1 MEIDLPGLLFA
12 LFCVSVVFFK
22 NDKGGVLFAL
32 FCVSVILCNG
42 TMKRGAI
49 RAILRFCIFNAKR
62 FHSGWVA
69 IRAIMRFCISIGSM
83 SPLGLLFAL
92 FCVSVFSMKRDL
104 TELLFALF
112 CVSVISLKNEKG
124 GVLFALFCVSV
135 ILCNG
140 TMKRGAIR
148 AILRFCVNW
157 KHKPLRVA
165 IRAILRF
172 CIFND
177 MIPY

>member
-1 MEIDLPGLLFA
+1 
-12 LFCVSVVFFK
+12 
-22 NDKGGVLFAL
+22 
-32 FCVSVILCNG
+32 
-42 TMKRGAI
+42 
-49 RAILRFCIFNAKR
+49 
-62 FHSGWVA
+62 
-69 IRAIMRFCISIGSM
+69 M

-140 TMKRGAIR
+140 TMKRGAIC

-157 KHKPLRVA
+157 KHEPFMVA
-165 IRAILRF
+165 VRAILRF
-172 CIFND
+172 CIFNE
-177 MIPY
+177 MIPYWGGVRANLRLCNLIEKKGTIHVILRFCVSLEA